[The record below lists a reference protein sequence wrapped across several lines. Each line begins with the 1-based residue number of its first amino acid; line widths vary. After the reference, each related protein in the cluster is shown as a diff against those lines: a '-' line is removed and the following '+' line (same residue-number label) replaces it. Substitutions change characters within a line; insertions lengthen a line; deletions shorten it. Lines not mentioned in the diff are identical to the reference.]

1 MNPCPQDVS
10 SETAPAMN
18 APASRLAPIAPG
30 RLPGLGHLVP
40 FVRNPFAFLQSVR
53 AAGDLVRIFI
63 GPAPVYVINSPE
75 LLNRLLVTDA
85 QYFEKGYLFDQARV
99 FMGNG
104 LLTSNGDFH
113 RQQRHLMQPAFR
125 RERISGW
132 IGQMGQSATATV
144 SSWRKGHTIDVV
156 PVMHELVLDILTRML
171 FAAGLKPEVKMKIRH
186 AISDLLQ
193 GLLPQIAY
201 SAGRMKNL
209 PTPGNLKF
217 RRATA
222 ELRSVLDELIG
233 TYRADNNDRGDL
245 FSLLCGAGEKD
256 ASYRISDEQVR
267 DEVVS
272 IIVAGSDSMANTL
285 TWLCYELGQN
295 PAVQERVRS
304 ELREVLG
311 DRELTFADLPRLTYL
326 QKVFDEI
333 LRLYTPNWILDRR
346 TKNALELGEY
356 SLPAGAEV
364 VFSLSALHR
373 DPVLYPD
380 PLKFD
385 PDRWSG
391 DSSKTVRYAFIPFGT
406 GRRKCIGDSLAH
418 TVVMTTAATMFSR
431 WWLTPL
437 PGSTVY
443 ESKLAVTRNPRG
455 VRMVAQQ
462 A

>member
-1 MNPCPQDVS
+1 M
-10 SETAPAMN
+10 
-18 APASRLAPIAPG
+18 
-30 RLPGLGHLVP
+30 
-40 FVRNPFAFLQSVR
+40 
-53 AAGDLVRIFI
+53 RIFI
-63 GPAPVYVINSPE
+63 GPFPVYVINSPE

-85 QYFEKGYLFDQARV
+85 QWFEKGYLFDQARI

-104 LLTSNGDFH
+104 LLTANGDFH

-125 RERISGW
+125 RERISSW
-132 IGQMGQSATATV
+132 IAQMHQSATAKV
-144 SSWRKGHTIDVV
+144 SSWRNEHTIDVV
-156 PVMHELVLDILTRML
+156 PEMHELVLDLLTRML
-171 FAAGLKPEVKMKIRH
+171 FAAGLRPEIKMKIRH

-201 SAGRMKNL
+201 SVGKMKNL

-217 RRATA
+217 RRATT
-222 ELRSVLDELIG
+222 ELRSVLDELIVA
-233 TYRADNNDRGDL
+233 YRADNSDRGDL
-245 FSLLCGAGEKD
+245 FSLLCGAGETD
-256 ASYRISDEQVR
+256 ASFRITDEQVR

-285 TWLCYELGQN
+285 TWLCYELGRN
-295 PAVQERVRS
+295 PAIQERVRA
-304 ELREVLG
+304 ELRQVLG
-311 DRELTFADLPRLTYL
+311 DREITLADLPRLTYL

-346 TKNALELGEY
+346 TTRELEFGEY

-391 DSSKTVRYAFIPFGT
+391 DSSRTVRYAFIPFGT

-418 TVVMTTAATMFSR
+418 TVVMTTAATIFSR
-431 WWLTPL
+431 RWLAPL
-437 PGSTVY
+437 PGSTVF

-455 VRMVAQQ
+455 VRMVALE